1 MYSESSRTV
10 FQKVILCLFAAVA
23 VIFAVWT
30 AVSRTHEGVSFR
42 EKLLKVSR
50 QGNTTVYSGKLYG
63 DAVTITSREE
73 NGTKY
78 VNFSA
83 DGKYYANCRVEYP
96 EGTIRTE
103 YGKEVIRIKVIRN
116 DEVLFSGGYDPDPAD
131 NEYLKYYSEDG
142 EWDPLITISAMGNG
156 DPWYYF
162 EFGVNDILRFAGE
175 VETSVRG
182 SLTIY
187 FVALFFS
194 VIGAIVTAFPDEL
207 FYLNHFLSVR
217 DPEPTEF
224 YYATHKIGCVLFLVL
239 AFAVYCKGVSMIV

>member
-1 MYSESSRTV
+1 MNHQREPY
-10 FQKVILCLFAAVA
+10 QKVILWLFAAMA

-30 AVSRTHEGVSFR
+30 GISRAHEGVSFH
-42 EKLLKVSR
+42 ETLLKVSR
-50 QGNTTVYSGKLYG
+50 QGSSTVYSGKLYG
-63 DAVTITSREE
+63 DAVTVTCREE

-83 DGKYYANCRVEYP
+83 DGKYYATCRVEYP
-96 EGTIRTE
+96 KGTITTE
-103 YGKEVIRIKVIRN
+103 FGKSVGRIRVIRN
-116 DEVLFSGGYDPDPAD
+116 DEVLFSGGYDPEPDGND
-131 NEYLKYYSEDG
+131 YLQYYSEDG
-142 EWDPLITISAMGNG
+142 AWDPLITISATGNG

-162 EFGVNDILRFAGE
+162 EFDVHDILRFAGE

-182 SLTIY
+182 SLTFY

-194 VIGAIVTAFPDEL
+194 VLGAIMTAFPDEL

-224 YYATHKIGCVLFLVL
+224 YYATHKIGCALFLVI